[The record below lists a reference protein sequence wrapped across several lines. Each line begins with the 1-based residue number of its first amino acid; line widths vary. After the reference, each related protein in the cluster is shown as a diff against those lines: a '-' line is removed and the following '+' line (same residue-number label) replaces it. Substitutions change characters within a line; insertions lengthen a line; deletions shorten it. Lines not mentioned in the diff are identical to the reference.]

1 MRNLEIYLTRSCEVA
16 HMLDNLETRDFKGA
30 VDVSSGCVGIDA
42 RIPAIYH
49 GDKWFYCIFEIEEE
63 LPSYKLTIL

>member
-1 MRNLEIYLTRSCEVA
+1 MHNMEIYLTRSCEAA
-16 HMLDNLETRDFKGA
+16 HMLNNSTTRDFKGA
-30 VDVSSGCVGIDA
+30 VGVSSGCVERDA